1 MFGEIFLCQFP
12 LTSGAA
18 GKIRPVL
25 VLFDL
30 GPDAIVCRVTSVL
43 RTGPLD
49 VTLADWQAAGLLKP
63 SVARLDR
70 IVTAE
75 RSIFIRRLDTL
86 SAADLAAVRTAWNA
100 HMKL

>member
-1 MFGEIFLCQFP
+1 MLGELFLCQFP

-30 GPDAIVCRVTSVL
+30 GQDVVVCRVTSVL

-63 SVARLDR
+63 SIARIDR

-75 RSIFIRRLDTL
+75 RSIFIRRLGTL
-86 SAADLAAVRTAWNA
+86 STADLTTVRAAWNA